1 MAKLANPSI
10 NVDAEKLTDEVAKL
24 LRINQVDQ
32 EGRSIFEIRL
42 PNLAKCYGDDEI
54 VIYSMTRAI
63 KLKLENEL
71 CSNMNRVA
79 KVNIIREGNDLIA
92 KTYPKI

>member
-42 PNLAKCYGDDEI
+42 PNLAKCYGDD
-54 VIYSMTRAI
+54 V
-63 KLKLENEL
+63 
-71 CSNMNRVA
+71 
-79 KVNIIREGNDLIA
+79 
-92 KTYPKI
+92 